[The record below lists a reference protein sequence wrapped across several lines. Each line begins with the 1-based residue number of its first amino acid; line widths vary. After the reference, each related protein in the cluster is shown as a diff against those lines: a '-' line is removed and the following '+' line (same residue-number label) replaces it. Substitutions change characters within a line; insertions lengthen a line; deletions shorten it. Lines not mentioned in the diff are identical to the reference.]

1 MSRDLLA
8 LACYAAAGV
17 CIGVFMAATFGWLW
31 AFLVVAVG
39 LIATGRD
46 LQS

>member
-8 LACYAAAGV
+8 LACYAAAGL
-17 CIGVFMAATFGWLW
+17 CIGVFMGATFDWPAALLP
-31 AFLVVAVG
+31 AAVC
-39 LIATGRD
+39 LIATGWD

>member
-17 CIGVFMAATFGWLW
+17 CIGVFMAATFGWPW
-31 AFLVVAVG
+31 ALVPAAAG